1 MIDTGTACYVCAIP
15 MNSFVIF
22 IVSEVQYVSPLKFI
36 EPNIPG
42 NEIKKVDL
50 KNVSLKMSQAINL
63 FQ

>member
-1 MIDTGTACYVCAIP
+1 M
-15 MNSFVIF
+15 
-22 IVSEVQYVSPLKFI
+22 SPLKFI
-36 EPNIPG
+36 EPSIPG